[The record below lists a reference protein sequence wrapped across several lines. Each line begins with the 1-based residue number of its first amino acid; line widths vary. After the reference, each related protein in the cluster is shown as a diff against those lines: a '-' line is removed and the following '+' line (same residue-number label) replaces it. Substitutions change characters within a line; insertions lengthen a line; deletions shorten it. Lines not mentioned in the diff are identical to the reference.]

1 MKKKPSEHA
10 QIIFDYLAKEECSI
24 AETTSIIMLVTDKI
38 EKFSNKQVLKN
49 SECEPEPNELFK
61 ID

>member
-10 QIIFDYLAKEECSI
+10 QIIFDYLVKEECSI
-24 AETTSIIMLVTDKI
+24 AETTSIILLVTDKI

-49 SECEPEPNELFK
+49 PECESESN
-61 ID
+61 